1 MTHPMNIGQA
11 ATAAGVTAKMI
22 RHYEQ
27 LGLIPE
33 AARTDSGY
41 RQYTAREVAVLTFIR
56 QSRSMGFSIRQIAQ
70 LLTLWADDQR
80 QSREVKALAAQH
92 IAELDRKMQEM
103 AQMKAALERLAT
115 GCQGD
120 QRADCPILDELSNH
134 ASANHAA
141 AAVKAA
147 PKAAAKA
154 AARPRASASAAAP
167 LAARADHD
175 GLAAWMRSLHRAAS
189 METRAEA
196 A

>member
-41 RQYTAREVAVLTFIR
+41 RQYTGREVAVLTFIR

-134 ASANHAA
+134 AAA
-141 AAVKAA
+141 AHASPAMKAA

-167 LAARADHD
+167 LAARPDHD

>member
-1 MTHPMNIGQA
+1 MGYPMNIGEA
-11 ATAAGVTAKMI
+11 AQAAGVTAKMI

-115 GCQGD
+115 GCHGD
-120 QRADCPILDELSNH
+120 QRADCPILDELESGGH
-134 ASANHAA
+134 ECREHGQMAA
-141 AAVKAA
+141 AQDIMKKRKAA
-147 PKAAAKA
+147 LLELAK
-154 AARPRASASAAAP
+154 
-167 LAARADHD
+167 
-175 GLAAWMRSLHRAAS
+175 
-189 METRAEA
+189 
-196 A
+196 